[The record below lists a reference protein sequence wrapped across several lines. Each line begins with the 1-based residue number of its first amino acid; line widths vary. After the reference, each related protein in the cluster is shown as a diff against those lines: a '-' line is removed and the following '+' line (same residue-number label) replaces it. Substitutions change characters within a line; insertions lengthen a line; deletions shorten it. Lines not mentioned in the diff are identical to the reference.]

1 MSLLNKIKDFLRK
14 NPDKA
19 QSGIDKAASTVD
31 QRTGGKRTG
40 QIDKAADQAR
50 KYVGGEGSQGGQ
62 GQP

>member
-50 KYVGGEGSQGGQ
+50 KYAGGEGSQGGQ

>member
-19 QSGIDKAASTVD
+19 QRGIDNGASTLD
-31 QRTGGKRTG
+31 QRTGGKHAG

-62 GQP
+62 GRP

>member
-19 QSGIDKAASTVD
+19 QRGIDKAASTLD
-31 QRTGGKRTG
+31 QRTGGKRTD
-40 QIDKAADQAR
+40 QINKAADQAR

-62 GQP
+62 GRS